1 MEKIEIESLFG
12 SKIRFIID
20 PNEPDVVTLL
30 INEESG
36 YIIPKEELEKLY
48 KFIK

>member
-20 PNEPDVVTLL
+20 RNEPDVVTLL

-36 YIIPKEELEKLY
+36 YIIPKKELEKLY